1 MCTMGKRYKKKPLKR
16 QSAKKIAVRNAKA
29 ISKMEADEETKWVDN
44 TGTLNIA
51 GAPADCLPFTETNT
65 GNSVYPLTL
74 IEPRQSVNTATG
86 AGLPTINTSNYRD
99 GARVYLSGVYI
110 KCQFFWPQ
118 IRSTSTARYPPFA
131 NISWAVVRELK
142 NNAAVDPY
150 TPALYP
156 KPLDVW
162 QVPSQFSQTLVQWT
176 QQQAPLGSLLFK
188 NMNNGH
194 NFKVLRKGSFC
205 LAAPTMAMQGSESL
219 VNSPPATGA
228 VMSSFGYNTNQ
239 LGQTLPHQF
248 SNNSCKT
255 LSIKLHPKIKCRY
268 RQLPETP
275 AGQTAVT
282 NEQLVPLENGLYF
295 MYWSDV
301 GQNNGASRF
310 YSQAPASYDI
320 IPPRVVI
327 NSRVRFKD
335 V

>member
-1 MCTMGKRYKKKPLKR
+1 MGKRYRKKPLKR
-16 QSAKKIAVRNAKA
+16 LSAKKIALKNHKA

-44 TGTLNIA
+44 AQTVNIS
-51 GAPADCLPFTETNT
+51 GAPADCLPFTETT
-65 GNSVYPLTL
+65 SGNSVYPLTL
-74 IEPRQSVNTATG
+74 IEPRQSLNTALG
-86 AGLPTINTSNYRD
+86 AGIPTINTSNFRD

-110 KCQFFWPQ
+110 KAQFFWPQ
-118 IRSTSTARYPPFA
+118 IRDTTTARYPPFA

-162 QVPSQFSQTLVQWT
+162 QVPGQFTQTLSQWN
-176 QQQAPLGSLLFK
+176 QQQAPLSSLLFK

-205 LAAPTMAMQGSESL
+205 LAAPTMVQQGPANIFSTVAE
-219 VNSPPATGA
+219 NSS
-228 VMSSFGYNTNQ
+228 VMSSYGSNPNQ
-239 LGQTLPHQF
+239 LTQTLPHQF

-255 LSIKLHPKIKCRY
+255 ISVKMHPKIKTRY
-268 RQLPETP
+268 RQLPEQ
-275 AGQTAVT
+275 AAAQTAVT

-301 GQNNGASRF
+301 GQSNGASRF
-310 YSQAPASYDI
+310 YSQSPATYDI